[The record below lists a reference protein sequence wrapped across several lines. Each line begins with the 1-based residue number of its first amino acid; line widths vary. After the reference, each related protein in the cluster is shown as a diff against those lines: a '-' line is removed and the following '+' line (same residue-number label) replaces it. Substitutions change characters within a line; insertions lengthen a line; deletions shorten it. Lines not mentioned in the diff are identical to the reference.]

1 MQIGGMNYLIPDD
14 YTSTLQAADI
24 TALGVLDP
32 AIAAPA
38 EQLAL
43 AEISRELSSFELGS
57 ALTLWQLYDAGIPY
71 PAGSRVL
78 LDGTTLIYAVQ
89 DAPPGTDPADLT
101 YWITGDNR
109 PKELVEVVLRLT
121 LYHLAGRLGIGPVP
135 VTIADRAR
143 DARAW
148 LQAQARG
155 LSPALFPRQSDK
167 APFQY
172 GGTPARMDG
181 RSIW

>member
-1 MQIGGMNYLIPDD
+1 MNYLIPDD
-14 YTSTLQAADI
+14 YTATLQEADI
-24 TALGVLDP
+24 NALGVLDP
-32 AIAAPA
+32 TIASPA

-57 ALTLWQLYDAGIPY
+57 ALTLWQNYDAGISY
-71 PAGSRVL
+71 TVGSRVL
-78 LDGTTLIYAVQ
+78 LDGTSLIYALQ
-89 DAPPGTDPADLT
+89 DAPPGTDPADPT
-101 YWITGDNR
+101 YWAAGDNR

-121 LYHLAGRLGIGPVP
+121 LFHLAGRLGIGPVP
-135 VTIADRAR
+135 ATIADRAR
-143 DARAW
+143 DVRAW

-155 LSPALFPRQSDK
+155 LSPSLFPRQSDK

-172 GGTPARMDG
+172 GGSPARMDG